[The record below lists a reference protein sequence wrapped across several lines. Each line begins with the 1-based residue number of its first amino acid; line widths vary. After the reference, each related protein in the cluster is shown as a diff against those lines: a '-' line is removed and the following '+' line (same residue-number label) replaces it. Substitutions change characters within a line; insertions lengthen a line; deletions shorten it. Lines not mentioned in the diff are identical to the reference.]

1 MKIKADL
8 HNHLSTVRE
17 DLSGL
22 AIKSVE
28 RASKNLGSHG
38 IIGIINAQDKGI
50 GRYETFISGLRS
62 YNIEDIGNAVY
73 IPKKAIYVV
82 RGQEVFTKDQRGHLL
97 VLGLNRGTVL
107 EDRICLEDTL
117 KQAKDSGSVI
127 ILDHPCFADGVIARN
142 PEKYLE
148 FLEKGL
154 VDGIEVHNGE
164 AWLPIPGYFLANR
177 KAQGLFG
184 QLMQRYNIG
193 AISSSDG
200 HSVREIGS
208 SYTLLGQPDFE
219 NADKLRETL
228 RKAIR
233 EHKDFSQDRQTNS
246 YFLALNH
253 GLKVASLRFLSK
265 LGLFPQIN

>member
-1 MKIKADL
+1 MEVKADL

-28 RASKNLGSHG
+28 RASKNLGLHG
-38 IIGIINAQDKGI
+38 VIGIINAQDKGI
-50 GRYETFISGLRS
+50 GRYETFISGLRG
-62 YNIEDIGNAVY
+62 YDTDDIGNAVY
-73 IPKKAIYVV
+73 VPEKAIYVV

-97 VLGLNRGTVL
+97 ILGLNKGVKL
-107 EDRICLEDTL
+107 EDRVPLQDTL
-117 KQAKDSGSVI
+117 KQAKDLGGVTV
-127 ILDHPCFADGVIARN
+127 LDHPCFADGVIARN

-164 AWLPIPGYFLANR
+164 AWLPIPGYFPANR
-177 KAQGLFG
+177 KAQGLFWE
-184 QLMQRYNIG
+184 LMQRYNIG
-193 AISSSDG
+193 ALSSSDG

-246 YFLALNH
+246 YLPALNH
-253 GLKVASLRFLSK
+253 GFKVASLRFLSK